1 MKRLAHIS
9 VKANP
14 PRSMRVKP
22 LCGGRSQNTDK
33 VEALRADAGR
43 TLETQVA

>member
-14 PRSMRVKP
+14 HSMRVKP

-33 VEALRADAGR
+33 VEGLRDDAGVKR
-43 TLETQVA
+43 EAIHA

>member
-1 MKRLAHIS
+1 MKHPAHIS
-9 VKANP
+9 VKAN

-33 VEALRADAGR
+33 VEALRADAGVKR
-43 TLETQVA
+43 EVIHA

>member
-14 PRSMRVKP
+14 RSMRIKP
-22 LCGGRSQNTDK
+22 LCGDRNQNTDK